1 MEHGNVKDFRSFFGL
16 FSGCLRVIAYD
27 TGKVVDY
34 IIVKS
39 KFCKGCRH

>member
-1 MEHGNVKDFRSFFGL
+1 MEHDNVKGFRSFF
-16 FSGCLRVIAYD
+16 RAVVIAYD